1 MHRLSSY
8 SFYKSRGINGKI
20 KKWVVFL
27 FKNITHFVNTLK
39 HKLLRLV
46 FTTLLK

>member
-39 HKLLRLV
+39 L
-46 FTTLLK
+46 